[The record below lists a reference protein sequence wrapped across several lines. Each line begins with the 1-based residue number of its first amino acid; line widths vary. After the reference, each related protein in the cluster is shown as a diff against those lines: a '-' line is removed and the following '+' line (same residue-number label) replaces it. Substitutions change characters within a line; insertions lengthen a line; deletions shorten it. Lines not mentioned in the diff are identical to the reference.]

1 MEPPQRTLVL
11 TQNFEPCSII
21 SWKQAVTLLYSG
33 KCAVVEE
40 YETELRSPSVTIKI
54 PAVVRLTKPFK
65 RFRKP
70 LKFSRSNVYAR
81 DQYRC
86 QYCGQRFPAAEL
98 TYDHVVPRSQ
108 GGKTVWTNIATACEH
123 DNRRKAGKTPD
134 QAGMRLLSEPHQP
147 KDFHTISRE
156 VNRDLVPASWLEY
169 LV

>member
-11 TQNFEPCSII
+11 SMSYEPVSIV
-21 SWKQAVTLLYSG
+21 SWKQAVTLLYSD
-33 KCAVVEE
+33 KVEVVEE
-40 YETELRSPSVTIKI
+40 YDQPLRSPSTTIMI
-54 PAVVRLTKPFK
+54 PAVVRLKKPFK

-86 QYCGQRFPAAEL
+86 QYCGQRFPVSEL
-98 TYDHVVPRSQ
+98 TYDHVIPRSQ

-123 DNRRKAGKTPD
+123 DNRKKAGQTPA

-147 KDFHTISRE
+147 KGFHTISHE